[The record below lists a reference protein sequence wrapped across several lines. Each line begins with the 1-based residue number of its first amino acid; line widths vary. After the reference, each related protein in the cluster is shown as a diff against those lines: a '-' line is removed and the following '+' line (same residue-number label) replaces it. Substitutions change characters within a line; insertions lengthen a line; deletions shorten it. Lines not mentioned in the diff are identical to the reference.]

1 MNKKLNDKYEELKP
15 EAFKYEEE
23 ITPGFWFGIILSIL
37 VMIGFLILF
46 VMFVLTIFSLAGK

>member
-1 MNKKLNDKYEELKP
+1 MKKQVKDRYDELKP

-37 VMIGFLILF
+37 VMAGFLVLF
-46 VMFVLTIFSLAGK
+46 VMFVLAIFSLAGK